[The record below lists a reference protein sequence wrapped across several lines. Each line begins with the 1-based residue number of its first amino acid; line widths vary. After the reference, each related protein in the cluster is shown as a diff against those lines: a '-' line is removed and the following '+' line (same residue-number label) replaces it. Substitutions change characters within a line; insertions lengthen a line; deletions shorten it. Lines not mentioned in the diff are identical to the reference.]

1 MLGEKGE
8 SDFGCTVTLGFLPAR
23 PALEHGLEARVGF
36 ENEGRALKAL
46 KEEETR
52 AGVKAQREKVEGWLG
67 NQCGQKKP

>member
-23 PALEHGLEARVGF
+23 QALEHGLEGRVGF

-52 AGVKAQREKVEGWLG
+52 AGVKAQREKVEGWLD